1 MLVGEA
7 FDERVMTAKW
17 KVAILAGIAVLCSAA
32 TYVALSWGEGDESRS
47 LFEEA
52 GVGRAAGSAEAL
64 PAEIAYS
71 DFLRLLDQGAIA
83 GLVLKEDQLAIR
95 THGGG
100 YTLTLLP
107 DGFASEV
114 AARAA
119 DAGVELAFLAP
130 EDGRLMDL
138 MISLVPALILLGPI
152 LYLLGGGFGRNGLL
166 GIGRSPAQLIDAK
179 RNGFSFAD
187 VAGVEDAKEE
197 LAEVI
202 AFLKNP
208 ARFQSLGGRMP
219 KGLLLLGP
227 PGTGKTLLARAV
239 AGEAVV
245 PFFSISGSEFVEMF
259 VGLGA
264 RRVRSLFRAAR
275 KQAPCIIFIDEIDAV
290 GRRRNGGG
298 GGGHDE
304 HDQTLNQL
312 LVEIDGFDPSE
323 GVVLIGATNRPD
335 VLDPALL
342 RPGRFDRQVNVG
354 NPDLKGRAQI
364 LAVHLRKLKLAEG
377 VEPLSIA
384 RGTPGLSGADL
395 ANLVNEAA
403 LIAARR
409 GAEAV
414 DPAAFEAA
422 KDKILMG
429 AERRSLTMSEEERR
443 LTAYHEAGHALV
455 ALNESDSDPLHKATI
470 LPRGRSLGM
479 VVRLPERD
487 RVSATRA
494 KLEADL
500 AVAMGGRAAEELVF
514 GPERVTTG
522 AAADIETATHI
533 ARNMVCKWG
542 MSGRLGLVAYA
553 EEGAPSTGYD
563 KAAMTGSTAA
573 MINDEVRAIVDRAHG
588 RARAVLTQQ
597 GPALD
602 ALAQALLDRETLDA
616 EQIRAVVGAAGG
628 GAEARPPTAAD

>member
-1 MLVGEA
+1 
-7 FDERVMTAKW
+7 MTAKW
-17 KVAILAGIAVLCSAA
+17 KVATLAGIAVLCSVG
-32 TYVALSWGEGDESRS
+32 TYVALNWRDSDESRA
-47 LFEEA
+47 LFEDA
-52 GVGRAAGSAEAL
+52 GIGGTIWSTDAL

-83 GLVLKEDQLAIR
+83 GLVLKEDRLAIR
-95 THGGG
+95 TRGGG

-107 DGFASEV
+107 EGFAPEV
-114 AARAA
+114 ATRAA
-119 DAGVELAFLAP
+119 AAGVELAFLPP
-130 EDGRLMDL
+130 EDGRLADL
-138 MISLVPALILLGPI
+138 MISLIPALILLGPI
-152 LYLLGGGFGRNGLL
+152 LYLLAGGFGRNGLL
-166 GIGRSPAQLIDAK
+166 GIGRSPAQLIDPK

-202 AFLKNP
+202 AFLKDP
-208 ARFQSLGGRMP
+208 GRFQSLGGRMP

-239 AGEAVV
+239 AGEAKV

-275 KQAPCIIFIDEIDAV
+275 RQAPCIVFIDEIDAV

-298 GGGHDE
+298 GAGHDE

-312 LVEIDGFDPSE
+312 LVEIDGFDPAE

-364 LAVHLRKLKLAEG
+364 LAVHMRKLKVAEEVDPLA
-377 VEPLSIA
+377 IA
-384 RGTPGLSGADL
+384 RGTPGFSGADL

-414 DPAAFEAA
+414 DAAAFEAA
-422 KDKILMG
+422 KDKLLMG

-443 LTAYHEAGHALV
+443 LTAYHEAGHALI
-455 ALNESDSDPLHKATI
+455 ALNEPHSDPLHKATI
-470 LPRGRSLGM
+470 LPRGRSLGQ

-487 RVSATRA
+487 QISATRA

-514 GPERVTTG
+514 GPDRVTTG
-522 AAADIETATHI
+522 AAADIEMATHI

-542 MSGRLGLVAYA
+542 MSARLGLVAYA
-553 EEGAPSTGYD
+553 EDGAPSTGYD
-563 KAAMTGSTAA
+563 KASMTDSTGA
-573 MINDEVRAIVDRAHG
+573 MINDEVRAILDRAHV
-588 RARAVLTQQ
+588 RARSVLIQQ
-597 GPALD
+597 APALK
-602 ALAQALLDRETLDA
+602 ALAQALLERETLDA
-616 EQIRAVVGAAGG
+616 EEIRAVVRSAVGGAARLS
-628 GAEARPPTAAD
+628 AAAD

>member
-1 MLVGEA
+1 
-7 FDERVMTAKW
+7 MTAKW
-17 KVAILAGIAVLCSAA
+17 KVAILAGIAVLCSFG
-32 TYVALSWGEGDESRS
+32 TYVALTWGDGDESRA

-52 GVGRAAGSAEAL
+52 GVGLAGGAAESL
-64 PAEIAYS
+64 PQEIAYS
-71 DFLRLLDQGAIA
+71 DFLRLLDQGAVA
-83 GLVLKEDQLAIR
+83 GLVLKEDRLAIR
-95 THGGG
+95 THAGG
-100 YTLTLLP
+100 YTSTLLP
-107 DGFASEV
+107 EGFAPEV
-114 AARAA
+114 AARAGH
-119 DAGVELAFLAP
+119 AGVELAFLPP

-152 LYLLGGGFGRNGLL
+152 LYLVGGGFGRGGLL
-166 GIGRSPAQLIDAK
+166 GIGRSPAQLIDPK

-197 LAEVI
+197 LGEVI
-202 AFLKNP
+202 AFLKDP
-208 ARFQSLGGRMP
+208 TRFQSLGGRMP

-239 AGEAVV
+239 AGEAKV

-354 NPDLKGRAQI
+354 NPDLKGRIEI
-364 LAVHLRKLKLAEG
+364 LSVHMRKLRLDEK
-377 VEPLSIA
+377 VQPIDIA
-384 RGTPGLSGADL
+384 RGTPGFSGAAL

-409 GAEAV
+409 GADAV
-414 DPAAFEAA
+414 DMAAFEAA
-422 KDKILMG
+422 KDKVLMG
-429 AERRSLTMSEEERR
+429 AERRSLTMSDEERR

-455 ALNESDSDPLHKATI
+455 ALNEPDSDPLHKATI
-470 LPRGRSLGM
+470 MPRGRSLGM

-500 AVAMGGRAAEELVF
+500 AVAMGGRVAEELIF
-514 GPERVTTG
+514 GAARVTTG
-522 AAADIETATHI
+522 AAADIEMATHI

-542 MSGRLGLVAYA
+542 MSERLGLVAYA
-553 EEGAPSTGYD
+553 EEGAPPSGYD
-563 KAAMTGSTAA
+563 KAAMTDSTAA
-573 MINDEVRAIVDRAHG
+573 LINGEVRAIVERAHA
-588 RARAVLTQQ
+588 RARTVLSEQA
-597 GPALD
+597 PALD

-616 EQIRAVVGAAGG
+616 EEIWTIVAAAGG
-628 GAEARPPTAAD
+628 GAEASRPTTLHL

>member
-1 MLVGEA
+1 
-7 FDERVMTAKW
+7 MTAKW
-17 KVAILAGIAVLCSAA
+17 KIAILAGVAIFCSAG
-32 TYVALSWGEGDESRS
+32 TYVALGWGVRDEARS

-52 GVGRAAGSAEAL
+52 GTERPSESLKSL
-64 PAEIAYS
+64 PTEIAYS
-71 DFLRLLDQGAIA
+71 DFLRLLDQGAVA
-83 GLVLKEDQLAIR
+83 GLVLKEDKLAIR
-95 THGGG
+95 TRDGG
-100 YTLTLLP
+100 YTTTLLP
-107 DGFASEV
+107 DGFAPELATRAS
-114 AARAA
+114 AAE
-119 DAGVELAFLAP
+119 VELRFLAP
-130 EDGRLMDL
+130 EDRRLTDL
-138 MISLVPALILLGPI
+138 LISLIPALILLGPI

-166 GIGRSPAQLIDAK
+166 GIGRSPAQLIDPK
-179 RNGFSFAD
+179 RNGLSFAD

-197 LAEVI
+197 LSEVI
-202 AFLKNP
+202 AFLKDP
-208 ARFQSLGGRMP
+208 ARFQFLGGRMP

-239 AGEAVV
+239 AGEAKV

-275 KQAPCIIFIDEIDAV
+275 RQAPCIIFIDEIDAV

-312 LVEIDGFDPSE
+312 LVEIDGFDPAD
-323 GVVLIGATNRPD
+323 GVVLIGATNRQD

-342 RPGRFDRQVNVG
+342 RPGRFDRRVNVG
-354 NPDLKGRAQI
+354 NPDLKGRQQI
-364 LAVHLRKLKLAEG
+364 LSVHLRKLKLATT
-377 VEPLSIA
+377 VDPLTIA
-384 RGTPGLSGADL
+384 RGTPGFSGADL

-409 GAEAV
+409 GADAV
-414 DPAAFEAA
+414 GDPDFELAR
-422 KDKILMG
+422 DKVMMG
-429 AERRSLTMSEEERR
+429 AERRSLTMSAEERR

-455 ALNESDSDPLHKATI
+455 ALNEPDSDPLHKATI
-470 LPRGRSLGM
+470 IPRGGSLGM

-500 AVAMGGRAAEELVF
+500 AVAMGGRAAEELIF

-522 AAADIETATHI
+522 AAGDIEMATHI

-542 MSGRLGLVAYA
+542 MSDRLGLVTYA
-553 EEGAPSTGYD
+553 QEGAPPAAYD
-563 KAAMTGSTAA
+563 KAAMSDSTAA
-573 MINDEVRAIVDRAHG
+573 LINDEVRLILERAYA
-588 RARAVLTQQ
+588 RARGVLTER
-597 GPALD
+597 PYALH
-602 ALAQALLDRETLDA
+602 ALATALLEQETLDA
-616 EQIRAVVGAAGG
+616 PAIRAIVDMPPARISKPAALLSL
-628 GAEARPPTAAD
+628 AP